1 MIMKVSAK
9 NFQRPMIK
17 CTKVRSLT
25 TFNCIRICENVP
37 VYSDKTPTNKAQPFC
52 LQTTKNREWLIT
64 FLSLGLND
72 FFSA

>member
-1 MIMKVSAK
+1 MKVSAK

-25 TFNCIRICENVP
+25 TFNCMRICENVP

-52 LQTTKNREWLIT
+52 LQTTKNRE
-64 FLSLGLND
+64 
-72 FFSA
+72 